1 MIKLRNAV
9 LALATGLL
17 ATGALA
23 QTVHFTQ
30 DSEAATVAEEL
41 FGSGSVK
48 LEFKD
53 FGDADDDFVP
63 KAKLILGGLGSVAAD
78 GGTVTGGT
86 IAASTEFHVTM
97 TLSNATFAEPVSN
110 SDFMWGSWGGASTA
124 RGGLDCDTTT
134 AGTEGAAGIPA
145 GTGDD
150 PDALVFCPDASQVTL
165 ERTGG
170 GKNTNSVSFKV
181 TVGAE
186 ITDVAPPT
194 ARTDTGEVGNYA
206 GVTRKIVFAVPDL
219 NAMGLVAAND
229 EGKGGKSV
237 GVSVTISQPKSGGT
251 AIMESV
257 EDAHMCGETEVV
269 KSPGTAA
276 CPVVSAAKVITSIAA
291 TAGGGTISLVPT
303 DERSVLVG
311 GDGKAVD
318 PQRAHL
324 ATVTVTANFGTGA
337 RDQDGDMIDADY
349 GFTNDLA
356 GSLAISVAS
365 AGFND
370 GDQVYIDANGNKKVD
385 GREAFA
391 IDGGVAMDTVPLAAG
406 SSAVYYVPSGDDE
419 LKHRTT
425 FTTTATTEFSDLG
438 NKNRGTPAPAVAMLK
453 LFGIKDTAAKAY
465 AIAPVGHSDR
475 ANVRVTCE
483 TTAKTGC
490 NVFLDCTDAM
500 GTNTFGD
507 TGAMIG
513 PGMTVTWNQ
522 MEIAEAL
529 ELEDGWEGR
538 MRCDVLSSDE
548 ITVQILTRAAG
559 VLVNNTATSEG
570 GT

>member
-9 LALATGLL
+9 LALAACLL

-23 QTVHFTQ
+23 QTAYFTQ
-30 DSEAATVAEEL
+30 DSDAVTVAEEL

-48 LEFKD
+48 LEFD
-53 FGDADDDFVP
+53 EFRGTGSDDMWVP
-63 KAKLILGGLGSVAAD
+63 KARLIYGGSAFLG
-78 GGTVTGGT
+78 TN
-86 IAASTEFHVTM
+86 TEFHVTL

-110 SDFMWGSWGGASTA
+110 ADFMWGTWGPANST
-124 RGGLDCDTTT
+124 RGGLDCNTTT
-134 AGTEGAAGIPA
+134 TGTEGDAGVPA

-150 PDALVFCPDASQVTL
+150 ATKRIFCPFPPEVAL

-181 TVGAE
+181 TVHPDAV
-186 ITDVAPPT
+186 ITGLATPT
-194 ARTDTGEVGNYA
+194 QDATTMEYTGT
-206 GVTRKIVFAVPDL
+206 TRMILFAVPDL